1 MYNTNGSSELTKL
14 IFKNSANEEKLK
26 QLLISNYSEADL
38 TAYLRSKD
46 PLLGRA
52 AGFALRLIGSPEV
65 IPALVEALKDA
76 DRGTRFNAEY
86 ALWEIWSHS
95 GDDAVDA
102 MLEDGKNLL
111 KNEAYQQAVECFT
124 TVIETNPD
132 FAEGYN
138 QRAIAY
144 FMLEEW
150 SQSIRDCKRTV
161 ALNPNHFGAFAGM
174 GHVYVRLGK
183 LDEALEAYKQ
193 ALVIN
198 PNLISIAEAVLRLRD
213 QIEGKRG

>member
-1 MYNTNGSSELTKL
+1 MQMNNGFSELAKL
-14 IFKNSANEEKLK
+14 IFKNSADKENLK
-26 QLLISNYSEADL
+26 QLLSDNYSEADL
-38 TAYLRSKD
+38 AAYLYSKE
-46 PLLGRA
+46 PLVGRA
-52 AGFALRLIGSPEV
+52 AGFALRLVGSSDA
-65 IPALVEALKDA
+65 IPALVDALKNN

-111 KNEAYQQAVECFT
+111 KNESYQQAVECFT
-124 TVIETNPD
+124 TVIETDPN

-150 SQSIRDCKRTV
+150 SEAIRDCRRTIS
-161 ALNPNHFGAFAGM
+161 LNPNHFGAFAGM

-183 LDEALEAYKQ
+183 VNEALDAYKQ

-198 PNLISIAEAVLRLRD
+198 PNLISIAEAVLRLRSRT
-213 QIEGKRG
+213 QSE

>member
-1 MYNTNGSSELTKL
+1 MHMNNGSSELAKL
-14 IFKNSANEEKLK
+14 IFKNSADEEKLK
-26 QLLISNYSEADL
+26 QLLISNYSETDL
-38 TAYLRSKD
+38 TSYLHSKE

-52 AGFALRLIGSPEV
+52 AGFALRLIGSSAA
-65 IPALVEALKDA
+65 IPALVDALKNS

-102 MLEDGKNLL
+102 MFEDGKNLL
-111 KNEAYQQAVECFT
+111 KNESYQQAVECFT
-124 TVIETNPD
+124 TVVETDPN

-150 SQSIRDCKRTV
+150 SQADS
-161 ALNPNHFGAFAGM
+161 
-174 GHVYVRLGK
+174 
-183 LDEALEAYKQ
+183 
-193 ALVIN
+193 
-198 PNLISIAEAVLRLRD
+198 
-213 QIEGKRG
+213 

>member
-1 MYNTNGSSELTKL
+1 MPMNNGSTQLAKL
-14 IFKNSANEEKLK
+14 IFKNSADEETLK
-26 QLLISNYSEADL
+26 RLLISNYSEDDL
-38 TAYLRSKD
+38 AAYLHSKE

-52 AGFALRLIGSPEV
+52 AASALRLIGSANA
-65 IPALVEALKDA
+65 IPALVDALKNK

-95 GDDAVDA
+95 GDDAVDT
-102 MLEDGKNLL
+102 MLENGKDLL
-111 KNEAYQQAVECFT
+111 KNESYQQAVECFT
-124 TVIETNPD
+124 AVIETDPS

-150 SQSIRDCKRTV
+150 SKAIRDCKRTIS
-161 ALNPNHFGAFAGM
+161 LNPNHFGALAGM

-183 LDEALEAYKQ
+183 MDEALAAYKQ

-198 PNLISIAEAVLRLRD
+198 PNLVSIAEAVLRLRA
-213 QIEGKRG
+213 QRQSE

>member
-1 MYNTNGSSELTKL
+1 MYRNNGFSELAKL
-14 IFKNSANEEKLK
+14 MFKNSGDDEKLK
-26 QLLISNYSEADL
+26 QLLNANYSEADL
-38 TAYLRSKD
+38 VTYLHSKD

-52 AGFALRLIGSPEV
+52 AGAALRLIGTPEA
-65 IPALVEALKDA
+65 IPALVEALKND
-76 DRGTRFNAEY
+76 DPGTRYNAEY

-102 MLEDGKNLL
+102 MLKDGKNLL
-111 KNEAYQQAVECFT
+111 KNEAYQQAVERFT
-124 TVIETNPD
+124 TVIEAAPS

-150 SQSIRDCKRTV
+150 SKAVRDCKQTIS
-161 ALNPNHFGAFAGM
+161 LNPNHFGAFAGM

-183 LDEALEAYKQ
+183 IDEAIEAYKQ
-193 ALVIN
+193 ALAIN
-198 PNLISIAEAVLRLRD
+198 PNLISIAEAILRLRSHIQD
-213 QIEGKRG
+213 K

>member
-1 MYNTNGSSELTKL
+1 MPMNNGSSELAKL
-14 IFKNSANEEKLK
+14 MFKNSGDNEKLK
-26 QLLISNYSEADL
+26 RLLNDNYSEIDL
-38 TAYLRSKD
+38 IGYLHSKE

-52 AGFALRLIGSPEV
+52 AGFALRLVGSSDA
-65 IPALVEALKDA
+65 IPALVDALKNN
-76 DRGTRFNAEY
+76 DRGIRFNAEY

-95 GDDAVDA
+95 GDDTVDA

-111 KNEAYQQAVECFT
+111 KNESYQQAVECFT
-124 TVIETNPD
+124 TIIETNPN

-150 SQSIRDCKRTV
+150 SQAIRDCKRTIL
-161 ALNPNHFGAFAGM
+161 LNPNHFGAFAGM

-183 LDEALEAYKQ
+183 IDEALEAYKQ

-198 PNLISIAEAVLRLRD
+198 PNLISIAEAVLRLRGRT
-213 QIEGKRG
+213 QSE

>member
-1 MYNTNGSSELTKL
+1 MYKNNGSSELTKL
-14 IFKNSANEEKLK
+14 MFKNSADEEKLK
-26 QLLISNYSEADL
+26 QLLISKYSEADL
-38 TAYLRSKD
+38 VTYLHSKN

-52 AGFALRLIGSPEV
+52 AGFALRLIGTSEV
-65 IPALVEALKDA
+65 IPALIAALKDS

-86 ALWEIWSHS
+86 ALWAIWSHS
-95 GDDAVDA
+95 GNNDVDT

-124 TVIETNPD
+124 TVIETDPD

-150 SQSIRDCKRTV
+150 SKAIRDCKRTI

-183 LDEALEAYKQ
+183 VEEAIEAYKQ

-213 QIEGKRG
+213 QTQNK

>member
-1 MYNTNGSSELTKL
+1 MYRNNGFSELAKL
-14 IFKNSANEEKLK
+14 MFKNSGDEEKIK

-38 TAYLRSKD
+38 AAYLHSKD

-52 AGFALRLIGSPEV
+52 AGFALRLVGSPGV
-65 IPALVEALKDA
+65 IPELITALKDN

-95 GDDAVDA
+95 GDDSVDA
-102 MLEDGKNLL
+102 MLADGKNLL
-111 KNEAYQQAVECFT
+111 KNEAYQQAVERFT
-124 TVIETNPD
+124 TVIEADPS

-150 SQSIRDCKRTV
+150 SKAVRDCKQTV
-161 ALNPNHFGAFAGM
+161 ALNPYHFGAFAGM
-174 GHVYVRLGK
+174 GHIYVRLGK
-183 LDEALEAYKQ
+183 IEEAIEAYKQ

-198 PNLISIAEAVLRLRD
+198 PNLISIAEAVLRLHS
-213 QIEGKRG
+213 QTESK

>member
-1 MYNTNGSSELTKL
+1 MHTNNGFSELAKL
-14 IFKNSANEEKLK
+14 MFKNSGDEEKLK
-26 QLLISNYSEADL
+26 QLLISNYSETDL
-38 TAYLRSKD
+38 TAYLQSKD

-52 AGFALRLIGSPEV
+52 AGFALRLVGSSAV
-65 IPALVEALKDA
+65 IPDLIEALKNK
-76 DRGTRFNAEY
+76 DRVTRFNAEY

-95 GDDAVDA
+95 GDDTVDA
-102 MLEDGKNLL
+102 MLKDGKNLL
-111 KNEAYQQAVECFT
+111 KNEAYQQAVERFT
-124 TVIETNPD
+124 TVIETDPN

-150 SQSIRDCKRTV
+150 SQAIRDCKRTV
-161 ALNPNHFGAFAGM
+161 SLNPNHFGAFAGM

-183 LDEALEAYKQ
+183 IDEAIDAYKQ

-198 PNLISIAEAVLRLRD
+198 PNLISIAEALLRLRRRT
-213 QIEGKRG
+213 QSE

>member
-1 MYNTNGSSELTKL
+1 MQVNNGSSELAKL
-14 IFKNSANEEKLK
+14 IYKNSANEEKLK
-26 QLLISNYSEADL
+26 QLLISNYSETDL
-38 TAYLRSKD
+38 TSYLHSKE

-52 AGFALRLIGSPEV
+52 AGFALRLIGSSDA
-65 IPALVEALKDA
+65 IPALVDALKNS

-95 GDDAVDA
+95 GDDTVDA

-111 KNEAYQQAVECFT
+111 KNESYQQAVECFT
-124 TVIETNPD
+124 TVVETDPN

-150 SQSIRDCKRTV
+150 SKAIRDCKRTIS
-161 ALNPNHFGAFAGM
+161 LNPDHFGAFAGM

-183 LDEALEAYKQ
+183 IDEALDAYKQ

-198 PNLISIAEAVLRLRD
+198 PNLISIAEAVLRLRR
-213 QIEGKRG
+213 QTQGE

>member
-1 MYNTNGSSELTKL
+1 MYRRNGTSELAKL
-14 IFKNSANEEKLK
+14 MFKNSGDAEKLK
-26 QLLISNYSEADL
+26 QLLTDNYSEDNL
-38 TAYLRSKD
+38 VTYLHSKD

-52 AGFALRLIGSPEV
+52 AGFALRLIGTSKV
-65 IPALVEALKDA
+65 IPALVEALKNR
-76 DRGTRFNAEY
+76 DRGIRYNAEY
-86 ALWEIWSHS
+86 ALWAIWSHS
-95 GDDAVDA
+95 GNDSVDA

-111 KNEAYQQAVECFT
+111 KNEAYQEAVEQFT
-124 TVIETNPD
+124 SVIKAAPS

-150 SQSIRDCKRTV
+150 SKAVRDCKQTIS
-161 ALNPNHFGAFAGM
+161 LNPDHFGAFAGM

-183 LDEALEAYKQ
+183 IDEAIEAYKQ

-198 PNLISIAEAVLRLRD
+198 PSLIAIAEALLQLRD
-213 QIEGKRG
+213 LTKNQ

>member
-1 MYNTNGSSELTKL
+1 MYGDNGSSELAKL
-14 IFKNSANEEKLK
+14 MFKNSGDDEKLK
-26 QLLISNYSEADL
+26 QLLSDNYSETGL
-38 TAYLRSKD
+38 ITYLHSKD
-46 PLLGRA
+46 PLLGRS
-52 AGFALRLIGSPEV
+52 AGAALRLIGTPKV
-65 IPALVEALKDA
+65 IPALIDALKND

-95 GDDAVDA
+95 GDDSVDA

-111 KNEAYQQAVECFT
+111 KNEAYQEAVERFT
-124 TVIETNPD
+124 TVIEAAPS

-150 SQSIRDCKRTV
+150 SKAIRDCKQTLS
-161 ALNPNHFGAFAGM
+161 LNPNHFGAFAGM
-174 GHVYVRLGK
+174 GHVYIRLGEYE
-183 LDEALEAYKQ
+183 EAIEAYKQ

-198 PNLISIAEAVLRLRD
+198 PNLISIAEALLRLRARMQD
-213 QIEGKRG
+213 Q

>member
-1 MYNTNGSSELTKL
+1 MPMNNGFSELAKL
-14 IFKNSANEEKLK
+14 MFKNSGNDEKLK
-26 QLLISNYSEADL
+26 RLLSDNYSETDL
-38 TAYLRSKD
+38 IGYLHSKE
-46 PLLGRA
+46 PLVGRA
-52 AGFALRLIGSPEV
+52 AGFALRLVGSSDA
-65 IPALVEALKDA
+65 IPALVDALKNN

-111 KNEAYQQAVECFT
+111 KNESYQQAVECFT
-124 TVIETNPD
+124 TVIETDPN

-144 FMLEEW
+144 FLLEEW
-150 SQSIRDCKRTV
+150 SQAIRDCKRTIS
-161 ALNPNHFGAFAGM
+161 LNPNHFGAFAGM

-183 LDEALEAYKQ
+183 IDEALDAYKQ

-198 PNLISIAEAVLRLRD
+198 PNLISIAEAVLRLRSRT
-213 QIEGKRG
+213 QSE

>member
-1 MYNTNGSSELTKL
+1 MQMNNGSSELAKL
-14 IFKNSANEEKLK
+14 IFKNSADNEKLK
-26 QLLISNYSEADL
+26 RLLNDNYSETDL
-38 TAYLRSKD
+38 IGYLHSKE
-46 PLLGRA
+46 PLVGRA
-52 AGFALRLIGSPEV
+52 AGFALRLVGGSDA
-65 IPALVEALKDA
+65 IPALVDALKNN

-111 KNEAYQQAVECFT
+111 KNESYQQAVECFT
-124 TVIETNPD
+124 TVIETEPN

-144 FMLEEW
+144 FLLEEW
-150 SQSIRDCKRTV
+150 SKAIRDCKRTIS
-161 ALNPNHFGAFAGM
+161 LNPNHFGAFAGM

-183 LDEALEAYKQ
+183 VDEALDAYKQ

-198 PNLISIAEAVLRLRD
+198 PNLISIAEAVLRLRG
-213 QIEGKRG
+213 QRQSE

>member
-1 MYNTNGSSELTKL
+1 MHMNNGFSELAKL
-14 IFKNSANEEKLK
+14 IYKNSANEEKLK
-26 QLLISNYSEADL
+26 QLLISNYSETDL
-38 TAYLRSKD
+38 TSYLHSKE

-52 AGFALRLIGSPEV
+52 AGFALRLIGSSDA
-65 IPALVEALKDA
+65 IPALVDALKNS

-111 KNEAYQQAVECFT
+111 KNESYQQAVECFT
-124 TVIETNPD
+124 TVVETDPN

-150 SQSIRDCKRTV
+150 SKAIRDCKRTIS
-161 ALNPNHFGAFAGM
+161 LNPDHFGAFAGM

-183 LDEALEAYKQ
+183 IDEALEAYKQ

-198 PNLISIAEAVLRLRD
+198 PNLISIAEAVLRLRG
-213 QIEGKRG
+213 QRQSE

>member
-1 MYNTNGSSELTKL
+1 MHTNNGFSELAKL
-14 IFKNSANEEKLK
+14 MFKNSANEEKLK
-26 QLLISNYSEADL
+26 QLLTSNYSETDL
-38 TAYLRSKD
+38 TAYLQSKD

-52 AGFALRLIGSPEV
+52 AGFALRLVGSAKAV
-65 IPALVEALKDA
+65 PALVDALRDK

-95 GDDAVDA
+95 GDDTVDA
-102 MLEDGKNLL
+102 LLSDGKNLL

-124 TVIETNPD
+124 TVIETDPD

-150 SQSIRDCKRTV
+150 SKAIRDCKQTIS
-161 ALNPNHFGAFAGM
+161 LNPNHFGAFAGM

-183 LDEALEAYKQ
+183 IEEAIEAYKQ

-198 PNLISIAEAVLRLRD
+198 PNLTSIAEAVLRLRNRT
-213 QIEGKRG
+213 QGE